1 MFAIAG
7 RCRRSLLLHTVSR
20 SLTEPTLISRDADLN
35 SRSSTIRNSAMA
47 MKSRRVLQGQSASR
61 NAFAMLQLSSYRIC
75 CCWGSSAV
83 RWRGVLSSAL
93 SSAIV
98 FLASANLVCRVLM
111 ASDFVF
117 TRLSLTCW
125 LPVGDLSVACRFSVG
140 QLSAD
145 CWPTVGRLS
154 VEGRC
159 SSQLPCCVLLTM
171 QAIHNVIG
179 FFFSKFCH
187 QLQHPGTVFTA
198 SLWFGHF
205 SCK

>member
-1 MFAIAG
+1 M
-7 RCRRSLLLHTVSR
+7 
-20 SLTEPTLISRDADLN
+20 
-35 SRSSTIRNSAMA
+35 
-47 MKSRRVLQGQSASR
+47 
-61 NAFAMLQLSSYRIC
+61 
-75 CCWGSSAV
+75 
-83 RWRGVLSSAL
+83 RWRRVLSSAL

-179 FFFSKFCH
+179 FFFF
-187 QLQHPGTVFTA
+187 
-198 SLWFGHF
+198 
-205 SCK
+205 

>member
-61 NAFAMLQLSSYRIC
+61 NAFAMLQFSLRIC

-83 RWRGVLSSAL
+83 RWRRVLSSAL

-125 LPVGDLSVACRFSVG
+125 LPVGDLSVTCRWPVG
-140 QLSAD
+140 LVSAN
-145 CWPTVGRLS
+145 CRQTVGR
-154 VEGRC
+154 
-159 SSQLPCCVLLTM
+159 QLADCRWRGGVL
-171 QAIHNVIG
+171 HNYHVVY
-179 FFFSKFCH
+179 F
-187 QLQHPGTVFTA
+187 
-198 SLWFGHF
+198 
-205 SCK
+205 